1 MSAPTENPATA
12 GHTARA
18 RFDSAAPGGYKR
30 LAAVSQWLADGGVDP
45 TLLHLIDMRVSQLN
59 GCAYCLDMHA
69 QEAREA
75 GETQQRLDVLAGWD
89 ETGLF
94 TEAEKAVLAWAE
106 ALTRV
111 GEKRAPQ
118 ALYDTLAEYY
128 DEREIA
134 GITLAI
140 AMMNA
145 WNRLAVGLGKEPEG
159 R

>member
-1 MSAPTENPATA
+1 MSTTTMS
-12 GHTARA
+12 HTARA
-18 RFDSAAPGGYKR
+18 RFDKAAPEGYKR
-30 LAAVSQWLADGGVDP
+30 LVAVSAWLGEGAIDP
-45 TLLHLIDMRVSQLN
+45 TLFHLIDMRVSQIN

-94 TEAEKAVLAWAE
+94 TDAEKAVLAWAE
-106 ALTRV
+106 ALTHV

-118 ALYDTLAEYY
+118 ELYDALAEHY
-128 DEREIA
+128 DEKEIA
-134 GITLAI
+134 GITLAV

-145 WNRLAVGLGKEPEG
+145 WNRLAVGLGREPEG